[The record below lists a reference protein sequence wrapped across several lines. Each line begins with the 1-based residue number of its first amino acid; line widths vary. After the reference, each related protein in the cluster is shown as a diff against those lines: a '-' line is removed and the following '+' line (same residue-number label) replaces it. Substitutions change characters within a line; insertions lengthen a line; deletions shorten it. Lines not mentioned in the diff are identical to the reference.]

1 MQSLIHMAGGIAL
14 LLWGA
19 YMVKTGMLRTFGV
32 ALKDFLSVRLK
43 NRAIAMASGTTL
55 ASLLQSST
63 AATLIVASIQA
74 EGFLT
79 TNMAFATI
87 LGADFGSALM
97 TRVLTFD
104 LSFLSPLLIFIGTCL
119 FFMRKADTRQGQ
131 FGRIL
136 IGLGSSCL
144 RSASSW
150 PPRCR
155 CARARSSRLSSSRS
169 LIRRSSPYCSAC
181 ASASVASRAL
191 PP

>member
-104 LSFLSPLLIFIGTCL
+104 LSFLSPPDQQTDPHKHDSFR
-119 FFMRKADTRQGQ
+119 FRFQ
-131 FGRIL
+131 
-136 IGLGSSCL
+136 
-144 RSASSW
+144 
-150 PPRCR
+150 
-155 CARARSSRLSSSRS
+155 
-169 LIRRSSPYCSAC
+169 
-181 ASASVASRAL
+181 
-191 PP
+191 